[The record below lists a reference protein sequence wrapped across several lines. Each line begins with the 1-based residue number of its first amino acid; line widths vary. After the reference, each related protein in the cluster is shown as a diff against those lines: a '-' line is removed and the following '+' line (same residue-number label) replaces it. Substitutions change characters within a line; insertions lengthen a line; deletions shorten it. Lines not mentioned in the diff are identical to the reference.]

1 MSLQAYSVVVGAG
14 FEQAGSHSVPARQ
27 HVEAVPAWGF
37 RRWEI
42 GDTDRLNQGHWTYA
56 ADESLN
62 SWLSTQ
68 LPTIRGRATYE
79 TKNNGILKGMIAT
92 HAEDIVGQD
101 GPMLQVLSDDDRYN
115 EALEELWRQW
125 FYCPTHLPNISGA
138 SMLKLWV
145 RALWKQGSFLAQ
157 IITDERADGPVK
169 LRVRPMHTR
178 RLGTP
183 AQLAGNPLVFHGVE
197 YDTIGRPARYWIQQQ
212 QGIGTGYVNVN
223 AYDPVPADLVIHEYI
238 RDEEDQGLGDPW
250 VSPSL
255 QAVADLRDY
264 DDTVQ
269 DAARQLADNTPVLK
283 ATGTDVQT
291 WTNPETFTRERRVV
305 PMLPPGWEAQW
316 PVATQPAAQYPDY
329 RGERMREFGR
339 PVGMPLM
346 LIRLDSSKH
355 NYSSARF
362 DSQVYDRA
370 AEGIQCWLSGSEHSY
385 GTLNRLLD
393 EIAKEGRFSVPDLR
407 VRPPRVAYE
416 WTWPKRPHVDP
427 TKEASAEQISLS
439 TGTTT
444 ELDALASRGTTLE
457 RHIAKKVRIAQAYA
471 AAGLPQP
478 SYSAA
483 KAAVPEKAAGQEKDD
498 ADNVDGDEKDT
509 VEEGAE
515 DADK

>member
-1 MSLQAYSVVVGAG
+1 MSNQAYSVLVGCG
-14 FEQAGSHSVPARQ
+14 FEQAASAPIRIAPEINWGARRYE
-27 HVEAVPAWGF
+27 V
-37 RRWEI
+37 

-56 ADESLN
+56 QDESLN
-62 SWLSTQ
+62 AWLSEQ

-92 HAEDIVGQD
+92 HAEDIVGPD
-101 GPMLQVLSDDDRYN
+101 GPTLQVMSDDDRYS

-125 FYCPTHLPNISGA
+125 FYAPTHLPNISGA
-138 SMLKLWV
+138 SLLKLWIKS
-145 RALWKQGSFLAQ
+145 LWKQGGFLAQ
-157 IITDERADGPVK
+157 LITDDQAEGSVK
-169 LRVRPMHTR
+169 LRLRPMHTR

-183 AQLAGNPLVFHGVE
+183 AQLAGNDLVYHGIE
-197 YDTIGRPARYWIQQQ
+197 YDQIGRPTRYWIQQQ
-212 QGIGTGYVNVN
+212 RGIGTGYVNVTS
-223 AYDPVPADLVIHEYI
+223 YDPIPADLIIHEYV

-250 VSPSL
+250 LSPSL
-255 QAVADLRDY
+255 QPAADLRDY
-264 DDTVQ
+264 DDSVQ

-283 ATGTDVQT
+283 ATGQDVVT
-291 WTNPETFTRERRVV
+291 WTNPETMTRERRVV

-316 PVATQPAAQYPDY
+316 PNATQPAAQYPDF

-370 AEGIQCWLSGSEHSY
+370 VEGLQYWISGSENSY

-393 EIAKEGRFSVPDLR
+393 EIAREARFSVPELR
-407 VRPPRVAYE
+407 NKPPKVVYE

-427 TKEASAEQISLS
+427 AKEASGYQIGLQ

-444 ELDALASRGTTLE
+444 EIDVLSSMGTTLE
-457 RHIAKKVRIAQAYA
+457 RHIAKKIRVAREYE
-471 AAGLPQP
+471 AAGLDPPDYRSQGP
-478 SYSAA
+478 AKPVQDNPDQAA
-483 KAAVPEKAAGQEKDD
+483 DQNADDNADDKTGAATNE
-498 ADNVDGDEKDT
+498 
-509 VEEGAE
+509 
-515 DADK
+515 